1 MDIDKLIEISVLF
14 DFYKE
19 LLTEKQ
25 REIVNLYYNEDYSL
39 GEISENLSISRQ
51 GVYDTLKRSEKILS
65 DYESKLKIVE
75 KLTEKNTYIEK
86 ICDII
91 LDVKEEMI
99 KSEDCTSLI
108 PKIKKIED
116 ICRELLG

>member
-1 MDIDKLIEISVLF
+1 MNIDKLMQVSVLF

-19 LLTEKQ
+19 LLTDKQ
-25 REIVNLYYNEDYSL
+25 REIVSLYYNEDYSL
-39 GEISENLSISRQ
+39 GEISENLNISRQ
-51 GVYDTLKRSEKILS
+51 GVYDTLKRSEKILGE
-65 DYESKLKIVE
+65 YENKLKIVE
-75 KLTEKNTYIEK
+75 KLAEKNIYIK
-86 ICDII
+86 QMFDVV

-116 ICRELLG
+116 FCRELLG